1 MKGLVSIMVVFFS
14 FGLSAQRQAQFYGT
28 QEAGMSNL
36 GVVHTSAWSTRLNP
50 GLLPFSASF
59 SELSVARPYSLSEL
73 NYFGVNVNHQINE
86 KQGLGGYFLQ
96 GGSEAYSDLQLGLGY
111 GLKLSKQ
118 VALGISANYL
128 GIQQI
133 AQYGSAF
140 ALAMNVG
147 VYAELNDKFSVGA
160 NAFNVNRGRYSALF
174 EQEIPSV
181 VSAGVRYKSSDKVS
195 VSAQFEKELNQKILA
210 RVGIEY
216 RIREHLIMRTGVE
229 SGAPSFSFGFGYG
242 IKNFQ
247 LDFASRFHQTL
258 GFYPQ
263 IGLRYQW
270 KERE

>member
-1 MKGLVSIMVVFFS
+1 MKGLVSVMVVFIS
-14 FGLSAQRQAQFYGT
+14 LGISAQRQAQFYGT
-28 QEAGMSNL
+28 QEAGLSNL
-36 GVVHTSAWSTRLNP
+36 GVVHTSSWSSRLNP
-50 GLLPFSASF
+50 GLLAFSNSF
-59 SELSVARPYSLSEL
+59 TELSVARPYSLSDL
-73 NYFGVNVNHQINE
+73 NYFGLNVNHQIND

-96 GGSEAYSDLQLGLGY
+96 GGSEAYSDLQFGLGY

-118 VALGISANYL
+118 VALGVSANYL

-133 AQYGSAF
+133 AQYGSSF
-140 ALAMNVG
+140 ALAMDVG
-147 VYAELNDKFSVGA
+147 VCAELSDKFSVGA
-160 NAFNVNRGRYSALF
+160 NAFNLNRARYSALF

-181 VSAGVRYKSSDKVS
+181 VSAGVKYNSSDKVA
-195 VSAQFEKELNQKILA
+195 VMTQFEKELNQKILA

-216 RIREHLIMRTGVE
+216 RIREHLTMRTGVE

>member
-1 MKGLVSIMVVFFS
+1 MKGLVSILVVLIAL
-14 FGLSAQRQAQFYGT
+14 GVSAQRQAQFYGT
-28 QEAGMSNL
+28 QEAGLSNL
-36 GVVHTSAWSTRLNP
+36 GVVHEGAWSSRLNP
-50 GLLPFSASF
+50 GLLPFSNSF
-59 SELSVARPYSLSEL
+59 SEFSVARPYSLSDL
-73 NYFGVNVNHQINE
+73 NYYGLNVNYQLYE

-96 GGSEAYSDLQLGLGY
+96 GGSEAYSDLQFGLGY
-111 GLKLSKQ
+111 GLKLNKQ
-118 VALGISANYL
+118 VALGVSANYL

-133 AQYGSAF
+133 AQYGSSF
-140 ALAMNVG
+140 ALAMDVG
-147 VYAELNDKFSVGA
+147 IYAELSDRFSIGA
-160 NAFNVNRGRYSALF
+160 NAFNVNRARYSALF

-181 VSAGVRYKSSDKVS
+181 LSAGLKYKSSDKVS
-195 VSAQFEKELNQKILA
+195 VMAQVEKELNQKILA

-258 GFYPQ
+258 GLYPQ